1 LLKAQARTFG
11 VTSTYPIVARR
22 WWKPLRIMRVRWR
35 LFLAVLV
42 ALVVFALLPSDWR
55 LINRVLIG
63 WDGGVVLYLMLAVEL
78 AIGTDTNHI
87 RRRSVLYDEGRVA
100 IPVLTV
106 TAALAS
112 IGAIFVQ
119 LTTAPAGHHFL
130 NLLFAGVTILLSWTF
145 IQLIFAFH
153 YAHEFYAEHRGQAG
167 GLGFPGNRAPNY
179 WDFLYFAFVI
189 GMTSQVSDVTVKSR
203 ALRRTVTAHSLLS
216 FIFNLMLLALAI
228 NLAASALG
236 SAGS

>member
-1 LLKAQARTFG
+1 LLKAKARTFG
-11 VTSTYPIVARR
+11 VTSIYSIVARR
-22 WWKPLRIMRVRWR
+22 WWTPFRIMR
-35 LFLAVLV
+35 VLV

-87 RRRSVLYDEGRVA
+87 GRRCVLYDEGRVA

-119 LTTAPAGHHFL
+119 LRHHKCQ
-130 NLLFAGVTILLSWTF
+130 T
-145 IQLIFAFH
+145 
-153 YAHEFYAEHRGQAG
+153 
-167 GLGFPGNRAPNY
+167 
-179 WDFLYFAFVI
+179 
-189 GMTSQVSDVTVKSR
+189 
-203 ALRRTVTAHSLLS
+203 
-216 FIFNLMLLALAI
+216 
-228 NLAASALG
+228 
-236 SAGS
+236 